1 MRLTDMSHQQDIG
14 RAPLVARAFD
24 REAGEESP
32 RHCHPT
38 AQLLYAVQG
47 VMLVETDAGQWIVPP
62 TRAIWV
68 PIGVWH
74 RSIMLGEVLMR
85 TV

>member
-32 RHCHPT
+32 REESRRHRRRRDFSR
-38 AQLLYAVQG
+38 G
-47 VMLVETDAGQWIVPP
+47 VALARARRGLGGGVE
-62 TRAIWV
+62 
-68 PIGVWH
+68 
-74 RSIMLGEVLMR
+74 RSVYDR
-85 TV
+85 V